1 VKTIKHLKFCLL
13 LSLVVSVT
21 GCGGSQTIP
30 DWTYTAFDKLE
41 AYKQASLAEKTAVAE
56 LHFQSAIAEVKKSGD
71 LVLLA
76 RIHLTHYAVQTALL
90 ESFDDGEFLKIQ
102 AVQSDRSNEAFYAF
116 LKGNFRREDITFL
129 PPQYVVA
136 VKDILD
142 GRKSSLADDLRGISD
157 PLSRLVMTGRL
168 VLSGYEDETMLLSA
182 QETASRQ
189 GWKKA
194 LLVYLNR
201 LGVYYENRR
210 EFEKA
215 KKIKEKIRLIQ

>member
-1 VKTIKHLKFCLL
+1 M
-13 LSLVVSVT
+13 
-21 GCGGSQTIP
+21 
-30 DWTYTAFDKLE
+30 
-41 AYKQASLAEKTAVAE
+41 
-56 LHFQSAIAEVKKSGD
+56 
-71 LVLLA
+71 
-76 RIHLTHYAVQTALL
+76 
-90 ESFDDGEFLKIQ
+90 
-102 AVQSDRSNEAFYAF
+102 
-116 LKGNFRREDITFL
+116 
-129 PPQYVVA
+129 
-136 VKDILD
+136 
-142 GRKSSLADDLRGISD
+142 RGISD